1 MKEKLFILWG
11 DLEERKAKAIAEGNS
26 VNHHSWGPVSSVP
39 FICCI
44 KEYGVKCSHNSD
56 ADDEMVVN
64 HDFGCSHEDCF
75 GWERRFAMF
84 QTTIN
89 ASWWPPAVWLFAW
102 EILSYIR
109 GNLHL
114 PFLCSFL
121 VYAKE
126 PPMPVSYVF
135 FLTEYHMYCHRLF
148 HFERPSAM
156 WPCMYYIR

>member
-39 FICCI
+39 FTCCI
-44 KEYGVKCSHNSD
+44 KEYGVKCSHDSD

-89 ASWWPPAVWLFAW
+89 AS
-102 EILSYIR
+102 
-109 GNLHL
+109 
-114 PFLCSFL
+114 
-121 VYAKE
+121 
-126 PPMPVSYVF
+126 
-135 FLTEYHMYCHRLF
+135 
-148 HFERPSAM
+148 
-156 WPCMYYIR
+156 